1 MTHARQQIA
10 TKECTRATEGKQ
22 VDIIKTRPGHVE
34 KARCVVVCCD
44 TMRFASCEALAMVN
58 KNTAV
63 QMDGFWRVCRTGWR
77 PVWHGWKWGCNAGGW
92 GSKSHFEATRGVTNA
107 MEVCQSS
114 AMGVVLAKAVN
125 FNVHSVPTSWGRQTL
140 ESALQL
146 GFLDVRAACRAV
158 GSPPPT
164 CHCA

>member
-10 TKECTRATEGKQ
+10 TKECTRAKEGKQ
-22 VDIIKTRPGHVE
+22 ADISKTSPGHVE

-77 PVWHGWKWGCNAGGW
+77 PVWHGWKWGWNAGGW
-92 GSKSHFEATRGVTNA
+92 GSKSHFEARRGVMNA
-107 MEVCQSS
+107 MEVCRSS
-114 AMGVVLAKAVN
+114 AMGVVLAKAAN
-125 FNVHSVPTSWGRQTL
+125 LEVHSAPTPGARQTL
-140 ESALQL
+140 QPALQP
-146 GFLDVRAACRAV
+146 GPLDALAACRAV
-158 GSPPPT
+158 GSPLPT
-164 CHCA
+164 CCRS